1 MSGISGPSDQQASR
15 AKAWEG
21 KPLGLYLPPFLPPLP
36 ALGTEPAKAGG
47 TGALLQLAPC
57 PQVECNSKLDPTTT
71 TFLKVRHPATT
82 PAHQPCGPAVGR
94 GCLAGQMGAGW
105 CLDSTVCP
113 GVGRGSSFPPVLF
126 LSDGRFWWS
135 SSGDTGKTPGPPAIV
150 SPSLLGVGVMASSPL
165 TLGSQ
170 SEHFVSI
177 LLQPGKLT
185 EAFKYFLQGMGYSKY
200 TSTHPGQGTG
210 TQCPCAGE
218 SVVEYTLSP
227 GPQRLGY
234 SPQTLHIL

>member
-1 MSGISGPSDQQASR
+1 M
-15 AKAWEG
+15 
-21 KPLGLYLPPFLPPLP
+21 
-36 ALGTEPAKAGG
+36 
-47 TGALLQLAPC
+47 QLAPC

-82 PAHQPCGPAVGR
+82 PAHQPCGPGSRMVF
-94 GCLAGQMGAGW
+94 GQHSLSRCWEG
-105 CLDSTVCP
+105 LLS
-113 GVGRGSSFPPVLF
+113 PPFLF
-126 LSDGRFWWS
+126 LSDGRFWWP

-150 SPSLLGVGVMASSPL
+150 SPSLLGVGVMASSLL

-210 TQCPCAGE
+210 TQCQCAGK
-218 SVVEYTLSP
+218 SVVECTLSP

-234 SPQTLHIL
+234 SPQTLHTL